1 MRRYSLSA
9 AVLLA
14 LVVGPLS
21 GCAHTG
27 AGGFAA
33 AKAHKVEAQYDLARL
48 AESEGHND
56 KAREIYEGIY
66 KQDPKNS
73 QVCHRLGIVHAKQSN
88 YEAAKR
94 YFNEAHSLRP
104 SDPEILNDL
113 GYTCFLS
120 NDLANAEEA
129 LDKAIKIDPR
139 NHRATNNLA
148 LVVGTQ
154 GRLDESYRLFRMVN
168 KEAEAHSNV
177 AYLYAQRGEGKQAL
191 EHYSQALTLDPQMR
205 NAGNAMVEIAR
216 LQQKMEAE
224 RGTERTQLAQG
235 LQPTP
240 AVQQVSDAKP
250 AVAAVPQLNDVIAD
264 ARAAGRNPAIEIVA
278 ERPSQSVTGAV
289 PEEATPV
296 AAVVVES
303 RTVAP
308 AESEIEVAE
317 SADNPF
323 LPPKTPDAGQD
334 VQVEAAADVATP
346 VAEVKKVD
354 ADQFFEEVEERDL
367 EDKDFEK
374 NAFEASAVTT
384 EKATAAEPVI
394 TPAPRMQPL
403 ANVRDTAGDSEIKTV
418 DYVALCP
425 EAGDEIKSLLTNMN
439 SNDVAQIKPAL
450 HKLGELAEQGV
461 ASEPAVRAALNH
473 QDSYVRIHAALALWR
488 IQKNTADT
496 LPVFLEGLQST
507 DAGVRSFAA
516 TALAMGPQTESTV
529 APLTAALAD
538 SNAFVRLHAAETL
551 YQYPGQEAEATRVIV
566 SHLNDKEANVRWLAT
581 FILGEIHPQSEIAV
595 KALTGALKD
604 SDNRIRAGAA
614 FALSG
619 FGAQAAEALPELKK
633 LTSDA
638 QPDVRKAA
646 EEAIRDIEHSSA
658 HASSN

>member
-216 LQQKMEAE
+216 LQQKMETE

-278 ERPSQSVTGAV
+278 ERPRQSDTGAV

-303 RTVAP
+303 RAVRP

-334 VQVEAAADVATP
+334 VQIEAAADVATS
-346 VAEVKKVD
+346 VAKVKKVD

-403 ANVRDTAGDSEIKTV
+403 ANVRDTGGDSEIKMV

-496 LPVFLEGLQST
+496 LPVFLEGLQSK